1 MLPYL
6 IENYIILMVMNII
19 LIVLL
24 FIFLSAFLFLLYLLL
39 STREKY
45 KNTSLDLVQKQMDSL
60 RTQLNESLDRSVQSL
75 NQQFSNL
82 TLQINMRLKEVDE
95 KIFSSSKH
103 TSEIFANVK
112 ETLGAL
118 SQETKRIFEVGKDI
132 ATLQDILKAPKL
144 RGSLGELLLGDLL
157 SQILPPKFYTLQ
169 YRFKNNVQ
177 VDAAI
182 KLAEGYLVPVDSKF
196 PLSTFKL
203 IFDAK
208 TDEERIRAKKRFI
221 VDVKKHVD
229 DISSRYIIPEEGT
242 LDFALMYIPAE
253 NVYYE
258 TIIKDESL
266 GEEGSIFSYSL
277 KKKVIPV
284 SPNSFYAYLQTI
296 LLGLKGMEIEESA
309 KRIHQFLESLLGEF
323 AKLEEDF
330 RTLGMHIQNAR
341 RKFEDTE
348 RKIERLKLKI
358 GEASSGKTLAE
369 PEKKE
374 LPSQKH
380 LFDK

>member
-1 MLPYL
+1 MPYL
-6 IENYIILMVMNII
+6 IGNYIIPHGMNII
-19 LIVLL
+19 LLILL
-24 FIFLSAFLFLLYLLL
+24 FVFLLVFLFLLYLL
-39 STREKY
+39 STREKD
-45 KNTSLDLVQKQMDSL
+45 KNASLDLLQKQMDSL
-60 RTQLNESLDRSVQSL
+60 RAQLNESLGMTVQSL

-82 TLQINMRLKEVDE
+82 TQQMNERLKEVDQ
-95 KIFSSSKH
+95 KIFSSSQR

-118 SQETKRIFEVGKDI
+118 SQETKRIFEVGRDI

-177 VDAAI
+177 VDAVI

-196 PLSTFKL
+196 PLSSFKL
-203 IFDAK
+203 ILDAK
-208 TDEERIRAKKRFI
+208 TDDERVRAKKRFI

-277 KKKVIPV
+277 KRKVIPV

-309 KRIHQFLESLLGEF
+309 KRIHQFLESLFGEF
-323 AKLEEDF
+323 VKLEEDF

-358 GEASSGKTLAE
+358 GEAGSGKTLAE

-374 LPSQKH
+374 LPSQKP
-380 LFDK
+380 LFEK

>member
-1 MLPYL
+1 
-6 IENYIILMVMNII
+6 MNII

-39 STREKY
+39 STREKD
-45 KNTSLDLVQKQMDSL
+45 KNASLDLVQKQMDSL

-157 SQILPPKFYTLQ
+157 SQILPPKFYALQ

-177 VDAAI
+177 VDAVI

-221 VDVKKHVD
+221 VDVKKHVE

>member
-1 MLPYL
+1 
-6 IENYIILMVMNII
+6 MVNT
-19 LIVLL
+19 VLL
-24 FIFLSAFLFLLYLLL
+24 ILLFVFLLVLFILLYLFL
-39 STREKY
+39 STREKE
-45 KNTSLDLVQKQMDSL
+45 KNASLELVQKQMDSL
-60 RTQLNESLDRSVQSL
+60 RVQLNESLGITVQSL

-82 TLQINMRLKEVDE
+82 TQQINMRLKEVDE

-132 ATLQDILKAPKL
+132 STLQDILKAPKL

-157 SQILPPKFYTLQ
+157 AQILPPKFYTLQ
-169 YRFKNNVQ
+169 YKFKNNVQ
-177 VDAAI
+177 VDAVI
-182 KLAEGYLVPVDSKF
+182 KFAKDYLVPVDSKF
-196 PLSTFKL
+196 PLSSFKL
-203 IFDAK
+203 ILDAK
-208 TDEERIRAKKRFI
+208 TEEERIRAKKRFI
-221 VDVKKHVD
+221 SDVKKHVD

-266 GEEGSIFSYSL
+266 GEESSIFSYSL

-309 KRIHQFLESLLGEF
+309 KRIRQFLQSLHGDF
-323 AKLEEDF
+323 VKLEDDF

-348 RKIERLKLKI
+348 RKLERLKLKI
-358 GEASSGKTLAE
+358 EEATSDKTLPE

-374 LPSQKH
+374 LPSQKS
-380 LFDK
+380 LFEK

>member
-1 MLPYL
+1 MG
-6 IENYIILMVMNII
+6 VNII

-24 FIFLSAFLFLLYLLL
+24 AVVSTAFVFLLYFFL
-39 STREKY
+39 STKEKE
-45 KNTSLDLVQKQMDSL
+45 KNASFDLVQKQMDSL
-60 RTQLNESLDRSVQSL
+60 RSQLNESLSMTVQSL

-82 TLQINMRLKEVDE
+82 TQQINMRLKEVDE

-118 SQETKRIFEVGKDI
+118 SQETKRIFEVGRDI

-157 SQILPPKFYTLQ
+157 TQILPPKFYTLQ
-169 YRFKNNVQ
+169 YRFRNNVQ
-177 VDAAI
+177 VDAVI
-182 KLAEGYLVPVDSKF
+182 KLAEGYLVPIDSKF
-196 PLSTFKL
+196 PLSSFKL
-203 IFDAK
+203 ILDAK
-208 TDEERIRAKKRFI
+208 TEEERIRAKKRFI
-221 VDVKKHVD
+221 MDVKKHVD
-229 DISSRYIIPEEGT
+229 DIAARYILPEEGT

-266 GEEGSIFSYSL
+266 GDETSIFSYSL
-277 KKKVIPV
+277 KKRVIPV

-309 KRIHQFLESLLGEF
+309 KRIHQFLNALLGEF
-323 AKLEEDF
+323 TKLEDDF
-330 RTLGMHIQNAR
+330 RTLGMHLQNAR
-341 RKFEDTE
+341 KKFEDTE
-348 RKIERLKLKI
+348 KKIERLKFKL
-358 GEASSGKTLAE
+358 GEASSGKTLTE

-374 LPSQKH
+374 LPAQKS
-380 LFDK
+380 LFEK

>member
-1 MLPYL
+1 MNVNLFL
-6 IENYIILMVMNII
+6 IIFSAIIFVAF
-19 LIVLL
+19 LL
-24 FIFLSAFLFLLYLLL
+24 LLYIFLGS
-39 STREKY
+39 REKE
-45 KNTSLDLVQKQMDSL
+45 KNSSFELVQKQMDSL
-60 RTQLNESLDRSVQSL
+60 RTQLSESLGMTIQSL

-82 TLQINMRLKEVDE
+82 TQQINMRLKEVDE
-95 KIFSSSKH
+95 KILSSSNY
-103 TSEIFANVK
+103 TSQIFANVK

-157 SQILPPKFYTLQ
+157 AQILPPKFYTLQ

-177 VDAAI
+177 VDAVI
-182 KLAEGYLVPVDSKF
+182 KLAEGYLVPVDAKF
-196 PLSTFKL
+196 PLSSFKMIL
-203 IFDAK
+203 DAK
-208 TDEERIRAKKRFI
+208 SEEERIRAKKKFI
-221 VDVKKHVD
+221 SDVKKHVD
-229 DISSRYIIPEEGT
+229 DIASRYILQEEGT

-266 GEEGSIFSYSL
+266 GDESSIFTYSL

-309 KRIHQFLESLLGEF
+309 KRIHQFLNSLMGDLI
-323 AKLEEDF
+323 KLEDDF

-348 RKIERLKLKI
+348 KKIERIKFKL
-358 GEASSGKTLAE
+358 GEASTGKTLPE

-374 LPSQKH
+374 SPAQKS
-380 LFDK
+380 LFEK

>member
-1 MLPYL
+1 MG
-6 IENYIILMVMNII
+6 VNII
-19 LIVLL
+19 LIILLSAVSLALLLLL
-24 FIFLSAFLFLLYLLL
+24 FFFLA
-39 STREKY
+39 TREKE
-45 KNTSLDLVQKQMDSL
+45 KNASLDLVQKQMDSL
-60 RTQLNESLDRSVQSL
+60 RTQLNESLGMTVQSL

-82 TLQINMRLKEVDE
+82 TQQINMRLKEVDE
-95 KIFSSSKH
+95 KIFNSSKH

-157 SQILPPKFYTLQ
+157 AQILPPKFYALQ

-177 VDAAI
+177 VDAVI

-196 PLSTFKL
+196 PLSSFKL
-203 IFDAK
+203 ILDAK
-208 TDEERIRAKKRFI
+208 SDEERLKARRKFI
-221 VDVKKHVD
+221 LDVKKHVD
-229 DISSRYIIPEEGT
+229 DIASKYILPEEGT

-258 TIIKDESL
+258 TIIKDETL
-266 GEEGSIFSYSL
+266 GEESSIFTYSL
-277 KKKVIPV
+277 KNKVIPV

-309 KRIHQFLESLLGEF
+309 KKIHQFLTSLIGDF
-323 AKLEEDF
+323 QRLENDF
-330 RTLGMHIQNAR
+330 RTLGKHIQDAR
-341 RKFEDTE
+341 SKFEDTE
-348 RKIERLKLKI
+348 RKIERIKFKL
-358 GEASSGKTLAE
+358 GEAISGKSLPE
-369 PEKKE
+369 PEKRDF
-374 LPSQKH
+374 PAQKS
-380 LFDK
+380 LFEK